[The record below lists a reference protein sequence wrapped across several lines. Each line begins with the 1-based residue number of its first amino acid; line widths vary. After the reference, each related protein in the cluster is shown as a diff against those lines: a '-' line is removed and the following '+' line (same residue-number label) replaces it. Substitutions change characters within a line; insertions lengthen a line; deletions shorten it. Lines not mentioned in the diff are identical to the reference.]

1 MSEEKIKILKMIE
14 DQIITAEE
22 GFQLLEAIGEPKG
35 FESDVKARWIRIKV
49 KSARSERNANVNIKL
64 PVSILKAGLKLGA
77 KFSVDLNNVM
87 TDAHYKELLEAIEKG
102 ALGEIINVDTDEGD
116 TIIIS
121 LE

>member
-22 GFQLLEAIGEPKG
+22 GFQLLEAIGENKS
-35 FESDVKARWIRIKV
+35 FSSEKKARWIRVKV
-49 KSARSERNANVNIKL
+49 KSGRADRNANVNIKL
-64 PVSILKAGLKLGA
+64 PVSVLKAGLKLGA

-87 TDAHYKELLEAIEKG
+87 TDDNYKELMEAIENG
-102 ALGEIINVDTDEGD
+102 IMGDIINVDTDDGD
-116 TIIIS
+116 TVVIS